1 MTTLYNLPA
10 AAAILSVHP
19 QTLKRWH
26 KQGKITLVELPG
38 GHWRVPASE
47 VTRLAAGDDADDQPE
62 AETQQ

>member
-1 MTTLYNLPA
+1 MTTLYNLPD

-26 KQGKITLVELPG
+26 KQGKIMLVELPG

-47 VTRLAAGDDADDQPE
+47 VTRLATGVEPTEQQE
-62 AETQQ
+62 AA